1 MAETNP
7 GAGKAGAPQ
16 ASNLSIAEMHLK
28 IGSEYAVRARH
39 HDVVRASIDVGLV
52 TFTSLS
58 FVLFAALYSRPEPNI
73 YVLFAIAF
81 LVITLGVFGIVFSAG
96 RELSIRRWQE
106 ASDFRFAAA
115 TKAAGVEGGPSVAN
129 SKRLTGITYVI
140 YFLMAVTMVGPGA
153 VLVYASWILLP

>member
-1 MAETNP
+1 MAEGNGNNARP
-7 GAGKAGAPQ
+7 EGMAV
-16 ASNLSIAEMHLK
+16 AEMHLK

-39 HDVVRASIDVGLV
+39 HDVVRAMIDVGLV

-58 FVLFAALYSRPEPNI
+58 FVLFAALYDRPDPNI

-96 RELSIRRWQE
+96 RELSIQRWQE

-115 TKAAGVEGGPSVAN
+115 TEAAGVEGGPSVAN

-140 YFLMAVTMVGPGA
+140 YLLMAVTMVGPGA